1 MMLQVYVWLQSMC
14 IVVLYLIIFHVE
26 SLCLVFIVSCLNQVS
41 SNFHS
46 IVILYAD
53 FDKFK

>member
-1 MMLQVYVWLQSMC
+1 MWLQSMC
-14 IVVLYLIIFHVE
+14 IVVLYLIIFRVE